1 MGGWGCQDWLGRA
14 LPSAAVPVAGEV
26 SGSRAGAS
34 GVRIPGGGS
43 SHRKISGNKN
53 SYSYIEVRR
62 GRGNYY
68 DSHSSRRTGPAG
80 ARHRQRR
87 VPGDAPAPWGCVP
100 RGGSRSE
107 RVKNHYQGGPLTRSG
122 AVRYRR
128 AVGSGP
134 FAPPRAAAARAT
146 SSLAH
151 NQPPQPQPQ
160 LEPVHGFDI
169 NHVAPA
175 PWRGSQSGARG
186 LARCAPNLRAA
197 TPGLQVPSS
206 ARPRAMFDEH
216 TSRLTA

>member
-34 GVRIPGGGS
+34 GGRIPGGGS
-43 SHRKISGNKN
+43 SHRKISRNKN
-53 SYSYIEVRR
+53 SYAYIEVRR
-62 GRGNYY
+62 GRGNY
-68 DSHSSRRTGPAG
+68 SHSSRRTGRRSGTGSAG
-80 ARHRQRR
+80 FPD
-87 VPGDAPAPWGCVP
+87 VDAPAPWGCVP

-151 NQPPQPQPQ
+151 NQPPHPQPQ

-186 LARCAPNLRAA
+186 LVRCAPNLRAA

>member
-62 GRGNYY
+62 GRGNY
-68 DSHSSRRTGPAG
+68 SHSSRRTGRRSGTGSAG
-80 ARHRQRR
+80 FPETR
-87 VPGDAPAPWGCVP
+87 PP
-100 RGGSRSE
+100 RGVVFRAAGPALSGLKIIR
-107 RVKNHYQGGPLTRSG
+107 QGGPLTRSG
-122 AVRYRR
+122 TVRYRR

-151 NQPPQPQPQ
+151 NQPPHPQPQ